1 MSYYDQQAQAL
12 QRQLS
17 GLQQFGQPFGQQPSQ
32 TPEQIANAQRVQH
45 YQQFLQTP
53 EGIAANNRMLAD
65 FNQWYAKASGTPQN
79 DNSAIM
85 AKLQQLEADNAK
97 LQAQVSSL
105 SNLTSPKGM

>member
-1 MSYYDQQAQAL
+1 MSYYDPQAQANMI
-12 QRQLS
+12 RQQLNGLS
-17 GLQQFGQPFGQQPSQ
+17 QFGQQPPQ

-85 AKLQQLEADNAK
+85 AKLHELEASNAQ
-97 LQAQVSSL
+97 LRAHVASL
-105 SNLTSPKGM
+105 SKLNPPD